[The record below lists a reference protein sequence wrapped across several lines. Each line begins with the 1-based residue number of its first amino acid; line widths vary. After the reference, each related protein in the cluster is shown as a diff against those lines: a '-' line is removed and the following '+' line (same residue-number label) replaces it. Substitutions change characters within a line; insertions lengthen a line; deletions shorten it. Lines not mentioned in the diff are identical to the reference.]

1 MLYMIIHIGEKV
13 IAWKPSVSNLAMK
26 KEYVQTA
33 WIPHWYK
40 VWQCQGRDALKE
52 MKAQLPGYTLAV

>member
-1 MLYMIIHIGEKV
+1 MLYLIIHIGEKV

-40 VWQCQGRDALKE
+40 VWQC
-52 MKAQLPGYTLAV
+52 